1 MLKKIASSTSR
12 SSSKKSSTSSPTNQA
27 NQLESFTL
35 AATIDKAATEETPSI
50 VSSSEQS
57 STVSPLNKLFAN
69 LPSPLRKKAA
79 ASNSGQSLASAA
91 SASYNTANE
100 SYQNTPANHFY
111 DPIDTTTSNEEVT
124 LNMPTVLKK
133 KTKAAAAAPTPAPAA
148 APVSPAPVAAVKATP
163 APAAATTPATS
174 SSTEPHFDVTQQIY
188 GSIKALWAWGKSV
201 PYVSDI
207 LSLTENVASKLL
219 DMTFHTTLPALDVD
233 VAKPNLK
240 KLDDEI
246 VSPAVVTVWGVIRP
260 AVEKGSE
267 MIVEPVM
274 KEVMPKIMDVVLKKG
289 GDPDASP
296 NPEVT
301 TPVVN

>member
-1 MLKKIASSTSR
+1 MLKKIASSASR
-12 SSSKKSSTSSPTNQA
+12 SSPKKSSTSPTNQA

-57 STVSPLNKLFAN
+57 STVSPLNKLFTN

-111 DPIDTTTSNEEVT
+111 DPIDTISNNEEVT

-148 APVSPAPVAAVKATP
+148 APVAPAPVAAVKATP
-163 APAAATTPATS
+163 APAAAATPSS

-188 GSIKALWAWGKSV
+188 GSIKDLWAWGKSV

-207 LSLTENVASKLL
+207 LTLTENVASKLL

-240 KLDDEI
+240 KLDEEI

-274 KEVMPKIMDVVLKKG
+274 KEVMPKIMDVMLKKG